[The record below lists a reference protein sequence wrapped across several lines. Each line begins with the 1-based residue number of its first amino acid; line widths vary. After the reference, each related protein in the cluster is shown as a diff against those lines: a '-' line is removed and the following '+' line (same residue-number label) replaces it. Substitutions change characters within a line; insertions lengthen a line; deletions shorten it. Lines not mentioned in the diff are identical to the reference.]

1 MEFELKLSSLMENT
15 SAFEN
20 ASEQQL
26 YAKIVYHMNHL
37 GLFALVA
44 GFALYLT
51 GMLTPHVPL
60 EDLPQYWSLP
70 LEQYLEKT
78 GALTGWQWISEL
90 GYGDVAPLL
99 GVAVLASITLVC
111 YLVLFFQF
119 LQRGIKPLVVITVI
133 ELFFMLLSASN
144 LIQISH

>member
-1 MEFELKLSSLMENT
+1 MENT
-15 SAFEN
+15 SSFEN

-90 GYGDVAPLL
+90 GYGDVAPLI
-99 GVAVLASITLVC
+99 GVAVLASIPLVC

-119 LQRGIKPLVVITVI
+119 LQRGAKPLVVVTVI

>member
-1 MEFELKLSSLMENT
+1 MENT

-90 GYGDVAPLL
+90 GYGDVAPLI
-99 GVAVLASITLVC
+99 GVAVLASIPLVC

-119 LQRGIKPLVVITVI
+119 LQRGAKPLVVITAI

>member
-1 MEFELKLSSLMENT
+1 MENT

-26 YAKIVYHMNHL
+26 YARIVYHMNHL
-37 GLFALVA
+37 GLFVLVV
-44 GFALYLT
+44 GFALYLA
-51 GMLTPHVPL
+51 GMLTPRVPL

-90 GYGDVAPLL
+90 GYGDVAPLI
-99 GVAVLASITLVC
+99 GVAVLASIPLVC

-119 LQRGIKPLVVITVI
+119 LQRGAKPLVVITVI

>member
-1 MEFELKLSSLMENT
+1 MENF
-15 SAFEN
+15 SSFEN

-70 LEQYLEKT
+70 LEQYIEKT

-90 GYGDVAPLL
+90 GYGDVAPLI
-99 GVAVLASITLVC
+99 GVAVLASIPLVC

-119 LQRGIKPLVVITVI
+119 LQRGAKPLVVITVI

>member
-1 MEFELKLSSLMENT
+1 
-15 SAFEN
+15 
-20 ASEQQL
+20 
-26 YAKIVYHMNHL
+26 
-37 GLFALVA
+37 
-44 GFALYLT
+44 
-51 GMLTPHVPL
+51 
-60 EDLPQYWSLP
+60 

-90 GYGDVAPLL
+90 GYGDVAPLI
-99 GVAVLASITLVC
+99 GVAVLASIPLVC

-119 LQRGIKPLVVITVI
+119 LQRGAKPLVVITVI

>member
-1 MEFELKLSSLMENT
+1 MENT

-90 GYGDVAPLL
+90 GYGDVAPLI
-99 GVAVLASITLVC
+99 GVAVLASIPLVC

>member
-1 MEFELKLSSLMENT
+1 MENT

-26 YAKIVYHMNHL
+26 YARIVYHMNHL
-37 GLFALVA
+37 GLFVLVV
-44 GFALYLT
+44 GFALYLA
-51 GMLTPHVPL
+51 GMLTPRVPL

-70 LEQYLEKT
+70 LDQYLEKT

-99 GVAVLASITLVC
+99 GVAVLASITIVC
-111 YLVLFFQF
+111 YLVLFLQF
-119 LQRGIKPLVVITVI
+119 LLKGSKPIIMITVI

>member
-1 MEFELKLSSLMENT
+1 MENT

-20 ASEQQL
+20 ASEQQI
-26 YAKIVYHMNHL
+26 YARIVYHMNHL
-37 GLFALVA
+37 GLFVLVV

-70 LEQYLEKT
+70 LDQYLAKT
-78 GALTGWQWISEL
+78 GAPTGWQWISEL

-111 YLVLFFQF
+111 YLVLFFKF

-144 LIQISH
+144 LIQIAH

>member
-1 MEFELKLSSLMENT
+1 MEDTL
-15 SAFEN
+15 AFEN

-26 YAKIVYHMNHL
+26 YARIVYHMNHL
-37 GLFALVA
+37 GLFVLVV

-51 GMLTPHVPL
+51 GMMSPHIPL
-60 EDLPQYWSLP
+60 EDIPLYWSLP
-70 LEQYLEKT
+70 LDQYLEKT
-78 GALTGWQWISEL
+78 GAPTGWQWISEL
-90 GYGDVAPLL
+90 SYGDVVPLL
-99 GVAVLASITLVC
+99 GVAVLASVTIVC

-119 LQRGIKPLVVITVI
+119 LQKGIKPLVVITAV

>member
-1 MEFELKLSSLMENT
+1 MENT

-26 YAKIVYHMNHL
+26 YARIVYHMNHL
-37 GLFALVA
+37 GLFVLVV
-44 GFALYLT
+44 GFALYLA
-51 GMLTPHVPL
+51 GMLTPRVPL
-60 EDLPQYWSLP
+60 EELPQYWSLP
-70 LEQYLEKT
+70 LAQYLEKT

-99 GVAVLASITLVC
+99 GVAVLASITIVC
-111 YLVLFFQF
+111 YLVLFLQF
-119 LQRGIKPLVVITVI
+119 LLKGSKPIIMITVI

>member
-1 MEFELKLSSLMENT
+1 MENT

-78 GALTGWQWISEL
+78 GALGWQWISEL
-90 GYGDVAPLL
+90 GYGDVAPLI
-99 GVAVLASITLVC
+99 GVAVLASIPLVC

-119 LQRGIKPLVVITVI
+119 LQRGAKPLVVVTVI

-144 LIQISH
+144 VIQISH

>member
-1 MEFELKLSSLMENT
+1 MENF
-15 SAFEN
+15 SSFEN

-90 GYGDVAPLL
+90 GYGDVAPLI

>member
-1 MEFELKLSSLMENT
+1 MENF
-15 SAFEN
+15 SSFEN